1 MLDTLRRIVQEVSS
15 AANLEEAL
23 NIIVNRIKHAMNV
36 DVCSIYLKSKTA
48 QEYVLM
54 ASAGVDASAIGR
66 VRLALGEG
74 LVSLVGE
81 RGEPLNLDDALSHPS
96 YIVFPETDRQN
107 YYAFLGVPIIHH
119 RAVMGVLLV
128 RQQLKRK
135 FDEQEEAFLVTA
147 AAQLAGAIAH
157 AESSGATAALLSK
170 AGGRDWHLDGL
181 PGAPGVCLGTVMVVY
196 PPADLD
202 SVPDRTV
209 EDVEEEVNVFRAAVE
224 VTRGDIE
231 AFIEQ
236 AGKFTK
242 EDKALFEA
250 YLLMLDSDSIVGKTI
265 ERIRAG
271 SWASGAL
278 RDTIHEHVRLFD
290 AMEDAYL
297 RERASDVRDL
307 GRRILM
313 CLQSGSRKAP
323 PYPDRT
329 VLVGEEISATML
341 AEVPRDRLVGVVSVK
356 GSSSSH
362 VAILANAF
370 GIPAVVGLED
380 LPVARLDRC
389 EIVVD
394 GYRGRIYISPS
405 PAVRVEYQRLAREEA
420 HLAAELAELKQLP
433 ALTLD
438 GFRMPLYVNMGLI
451 SDLALSLNSGAEGV
465 GLYRTEFPYMVRD
478 RFPGE
483 EEQRLVYRQILTAFS
498 PRPVVLRTL
507 DIGGDKSLS
516 YFPISE
522 DNPFLGWRGIRVTL
536 DHPDIFLAQLRA
548 MLKANADIEN
558 LNILLP
564 MVSSVGELDEAVG
577 LIDRARRELS
587 EEGIN
592 VARPRIGAML
602 EVPSTLF
609 LIDALAKRADFFSIG
624 TNDLTQY
631 LLAVDR
637 NNSRVARL
645 YDSLH
650 PAVLSVIKYA
660 VDQAHYLGKPV
671 GVCGEMAGD
680 PLATLPL
687 VGVGVDSLSMNVS
700 SLGRVKWVIRN
711 INHSDAQS
719 AVKDLL
725 KLEDS
730 RSVRRYLESVLGDAG
745 LGGALRTVTRPAAK

>member
-1 MLDTLRRIVQEVSS
+1 MLETLRRIVQEVSS
-15 AANLEEAL
+15 AGNLEEAL
-23 NIIVNRIKHAMNV
+23 SIIVHRIKHAMNV
-36 DVCSIYLKSKTA
+36 DVCSIYLKSKTTH
-48 QEYVLM
+48 EYVLM
-54 ASAGVDASAIGR
+54 ASDGVDPSAIGR
-66 VRLALGEG
+66 VRMAIGQG

-81 RGEPLNLDDALSHPS
+81 RGEPLNLDDALSHPN
-96 YIVFPETDRQN
+96 YMVFPETDKQS
-107 YYAFLGVPIIHH
+107 YFAFLGVPIIHH

-128 RQQLKRK
+128 RQHLKRK
-135 FDEQEEAFLVTA
+135 FDEQEVAFLVTA
-147 AAQLAGAIAH
+147 AAQLAGGIAH
-157 AESSGATAALLSK
+157 AESSGSTSVWLAKNGA
-170 AGGRDWHLDGL
+170 RDWHLDGL
-181 PGAPGVCLGTVMVVY
+181 PGAPGVCLGTVLVAY

-202 SVPDRTV
+202 SVPDRV
-209 EDVEEEVNVFRAAVE
+209 IENIEDEVQVFLAAVE
-224 VTRGDIE
+224 QTRLDIE
-231 AFIEQ
+231 VFIEQ
-236 AGKFTK
+236 AGKFTR

-250 YLLMLDSDSIVGKTI
+250 YLLMLNSDSIIGKTI

-278 RDTIHEHVRLFD
+278 RVTIAEHVRLFD
-290 AMEDAYL
+290 EMEDVYL

-313 CLQSGSRKAP
+313 CLQRGSRKAP
-323 PYPDRT
+323 PYPERT

-362 VAILANAF
+362 VSILANAF
-370 GIPAVVGLED
+370 GIPAVVGVED

-420 HLAAELAELKQLP
+420 HLAAELAELKEAP
-433 ALTLD
+433 ATTLD
-438 GFRMPLYVNMGLI
+438 GFRIPLYVNMGLI

-465 GLYRTEFPYMVRD
+465 GLYRTEFPFMVRD

-516 YFPISE
+516 YFPINE

-548 MLKANADIEN
+548 MLKANMGLDN

-564 MVSSVGELDEAVG
+564 MVSSMGELDEAIG
-577 LIDRARRELS
+577 LIDRARHELAD
-587 EEGIN
+587 EGIT
-592 VARPRIGAML
+592 VPRPRIGAML
-602 EVPSTLF
+602 EVPSTMF
-609 LIDALAKRADFFSIG
+609 MIEPMAKRVDYFSIG

-650 PAVLSVIKYA
+650 PAVLAVMKQA
-660 VDQAHYLGKPV
+660 VDKAHQAGKPV
-671 GVCGEMAGD
+671 SVCGEMAGD

-687 VGVGVDSLSMNVS
+687 VGIGVDSLSMNVS

-711 INHSDAQS
+711 IQRGDAQKVL
-719 AVKDLL
+719 ADLL
-725 KLEDS
+725 VLEDG
-730 RSVRRYLESVLGDAG
+730 RSVRKYLDSVLGDAG
-745 LGGALRTVTRPAAK
+745 LSGALRSISRTTIV